1 MAVETVQRNAP
12 PLQNSERGTVDL
24 FGMHD
29 HRRTELHLA
38 DLAESYR
45 LCKTREEQG
54 GRVGTAEISGSD
66 SWNQEKEH
74 DSGNDDPDR
83 GPQTHASERYRN
95 VLCLHRQLSHAP

>member
-1 MAVETVQRNAP
+1 MQPVLIVRRRPHAGPPANGLRPVMAVETVQRNAA

-29 HRRTELHLA
+29 HRGTELHLA
-38 DLAESYR
+38 DLPESYR

-54 GRVGTAEISGSD
+54 RRVGTAEISGSD

-74 DSGNDDPDR
+74 DS
-83 GPQTHASERYRN
+83 
-95 VLCLHRQLSHAP
+95 